1 MIIIKNFVFSLT
13 KMHQQYILINKRYST
28 YIKIVKDSYFF

>member
-13 KMHQQYILINKRYST
+13 KMHQQYILINKKYST
-28 YIKIVKDSYFF
+28 YKIVKDSYFI